1 MVVILFHLEIISEIL
16 ENFLV
21 AWFQNQLITK
31 LLVSVNSN
39 LSDQEFDLD
48 DRYVVF
54 RVMYDQTYST

>member
-21 AWFQNQLITK
+21 AWFQNQLIKK

>member
-1 MVVILFHLEIISEIL
+1 VVVILFHLEIISEIL